1 MLEVR
6 DIWTFYGNIR
16 ALAGVSLQAEPG
28 EIVSLIGANGAGKTT
43 LLNSISGLVPA
54 RRGQILLAGRDITTL
69 SPEAIVAAGISHVP
83 ERRQVFG
90 SLSVYD
96 NLLLGAYLR
105 LRQERRQI
113 DREIEQVFDL
123 FPILKER
130 RKQAAGT
137 LSGGEQQM
145 LAIGR
150 GLMARPKVL
159 LLDEPSLG
167 LAPLLVQEI
176 FQIIK
181 ELGTANTTVLLVEQN
196 ARAALKISN
205 RSYVLETGR
214 IILSGA
220 TGDLAA
226 NHEVWQAY
234 LGQSSAADRSRQ
246 TAMTGA
252 HN

>member
-1 MLEVR
+1 MLDVR

-54 RRGQILLAGRDITTL
+54 KRGQILLDGQDITAQ

-83 ERRQVFG
+83 ERRQVF
-90 SLSVYD
+90 STLSVYD
-96 NLLLGAYLR
+96 NLLLGAYRR
-105 LRQERRQI
+105 LRQERRKVKQ
-113 DREIEQVFDL
+113 EIERVFDV

-130 RKQAAGT
+130 HTQAAGT

-167 LAPLLVQEI
+167 LAPILVQGI

-181 ELGTANTTVLLVEQN
+181 ELGTANTTILLVEQN
-196 ARAALKISN
+196 ARAALKISDRN
-205 RSYVLETGR
+205 YVLETGR

-220 TGDLAA
+220 TGELMA
-226 NHEVWQAY
+226 NQTVWQAY
-234 LGQSSAADRSRQ
+234 LGQTTSDRSR
-246 TAMTGA
+246 
-252 HN
+252 

>member
-1 MLEVR
+1 MRVVLDIR
-6 DIWTFYGNIR
+6 SIWTFYGNIR
-16 ALAGVSLQAEPG
+16 VLAGLSLRAEPG

-54 RRGQILLAGRDITTL
+54 RRGQILLDGRDITAR

-90 SLSVYD
+90 TLSVYD
-96 NLLLGAYLR
+96 NLLLGAYRR
-105 LRQERRQI
+105 LRRERRKVKA
-113 DREIEQVFDL
+113 EIEQVFDL

-130 RKQAAGT
+130 YKQPAGT

-167 LAPLLVQEI
+167 LAPILVQEI
-176 FQIIK
+176 FRVIK
-181 ELGTANTTVLLVEQN
+181 ELSTANTTILLVEQN
-196 ARAALKISN
+196 ARAALKISDRN
-205 RSYVLETGR
+205 YILETGR
-214 IILSGA
+214 IILSG
-220 TGDLAA
+220 TTDDLIA
-226 NHEVWQAY
+226 NQKVWQAY
-234 LGQSSAADRSRQ
+234 LGQGTENGSQ
-246 TAMTGA
+246 
-252 HN
+252 